1 MELSPHKKDFKPP
14 GWFRKLWNGKLFG
27 SRKDKLILKI
37 IKLGGRELLMSRSG
51 LQLHFDRD
59 TIDVAPAPSMKLL
72 FEVLRE
78 AESERREVEE
88 SSAKAEVAMAQIL
101 ARPEDYNVQRAI
113 IPSRTGPPCETA
125 MWTPKQPAAK
135 RRK

>member
-1 MELSPHKKDFKPP
+1 MRKAPCKNANAFKVP
-14 GWFRKLWNGKLFG
+14 GWYHKLWDGKLFG
-27 SRKDKLILKI
+27 MRKDKLILRI
-37 IKLGGRELLMSRSG
+37 LKLGGGELLMSRCG
-51 LQLHFDRD
+51 LQLHFDKD
-59 TIDVAPAPSMKLL
+59 TVDMVPAPSIKLL
-72 FEVLRE
+72 LEVLRE

-125 MWTPKQPAAK
+125 MWTPKQPSAK
-135 RRK
+135 R